1 MDKRTELT
9 KYISVSKGII
19 DPAAIDAEIAK
30 MAALCPPAQAQE
42 QGATDDVDKAYIT
55 MSIETK
61 SVPATQ
67 PAGNVSAIATAPVV
81 EMSMEESARIK
92 RTLVSQGN
100 NRVAVSESSSID
112 AIVLDRPAPAEII
125 PQGTTAVISK
135 EAWDKIQAKLNAPDG
150 YTVLPDDGEEI
161 DADKRIAST
170 SNFEKLKAAAA
181 AGTPVDVYVGT
192 QSTRPIGYLVKKG
205 TVTGQ
210 DQTPEYMTRD
220 ELLNW
225 VAAATAGY
233 IVAKENASGVL
244 LRKVKGG
251 MDAKTHQKKADRVVL
266 ADKHKSAAPMEVSRE
281 VTTEK
286 IPATLKSALCF
297 RVQYKNKFL
306 KDGVTPKTGVVRVSL
321 KSEVF
326 KAERKTKYIDKFGT
340 GEKNNNKD
348 FLAAPDE
355 KQQEK
360 INEAIALQIS
370 MMTAKAQ
377 GKLNPT
383 TKELTEIDKFK
394 TELAAF
400 TGAGAAGANP
410 PA

>member
-30 MAALCPPAQAQE
+30 MAALCPPAQAQN
-42 QGATDDVDKAYIT
+42 QGATDDIDKAYIT
-55 MSIETK
+55 MLIDTK

-100 NRVAVSESSSID
+100 DRVAVSERSSID
-112 AIVLDRPAPAEII
+112 AIVLDRPAPAEVI
-125 PQGTTAVISK
+125 PQGTTAVISQ

-150 YTVLPDDGEEI
+150 YEVLPDDGEDI

-170 SNFEKLKAAAA
+170 SNYEKLKAAVA
-181 AGTPVDVYVGT
+181 AGTAVDVYVGS

-233 IVAKENASGVL
+233 IVAKENASGVM

-251 MDAKTHQKKADRVVL
+251 MDAKTHLKKADRVVL

-297 RVQYKNKFL
+297 RVRYKNKFL
-306 KDGVTPKTGVVRVSL
+306 KDGVTPKTGIVRVSL

-326 KAERKTKYIDKFGT
+326 KTSRKTKYIDKFGT
-340 GEKNNNKD
+340 GDKANNKD
-348 FLAAPDE
+348 FLVAPDE

-377 GKLNPT
+377 GKIGST

-400 TGAGAAGANP
+400 NGAGAAGANP